1 MQEISIYI
9 LTPRRD
15 IPTTYFVVLRNVD
28 ESEITRRHHVGVVL
42 HRNPILA
49 DHVQSARGGGIG
61 GLTLA
66 AALRSMG
73 NEQKLDVHIYE
84 SSSVIAEIG
93 AGISFWPR
101 SWRIMKAI
109 GAHEKLFELLSEVP
123 DDSTSKSIIFIEPH
137 HARGPLQ
144 RNCLTSGKVTS
155 PKAYIFRT
163 C

>member
-1 MQEISIYI
+1 MSHYTVIW
-9 LTPRRD
+9 T
-15 IPTTYFVVLRNVD
+15 
-28 ESEITRRHHVGVVL
+28 
-42 HRNPILA
+42 LA
-49 DHVQSARGGGIG
+49 DRTQFSRGGGIG

-73 NEQKLDVHIYE
+73 NEEKLDVHIYE

-101 SWRIMKAI
+101 SWHIMKEI
-109 GAHEKLFELLSEVP
+109 GAHDKLFGLLSEVP
-123 DDSTSKSIIFIEPH
+123 DDSTSRLIFFFGRH
-137 HARGPLQ
+137 QARSPLQ
-144 RNCLTSGKVTS
+144 RNCLISGRATS